1 MHALCVCLFVC
12 FHACP
17 FICNVFACFFL
28 SVCLFFC
35 LSVRFSVCLSVRLF
49 FCLSVCPS
57 VFLSIGLC
65 VSFYHAPYPALYI
78 TVSGVE
84 WLQVSDWLSG
94 SCDLSNSLFD
104 WTGVLGGCDWSA
116 RVTWSFTGSRSSLST
131 TMDGFSSTGASLV
144 SLPSLSGTVYK
155 QFFK

>member
-1 MHALCVCLFVC
+1 MHCASVCLS
-12 FHACP
+12 
-17 FICNVFACFFL
+17 VFMPVRSSVMFSLLFFGCLSVFL
-28 SVCLFFC
+28 SVRLFF
-35 LSVRFSVCLSVRLF
+35 CLSVRLF

-84 WLQVSDWLSG
+84 WLQVSDWLSW

-104 WTGVLGGCDWSA
+104 WTGVLGGSCDWSA